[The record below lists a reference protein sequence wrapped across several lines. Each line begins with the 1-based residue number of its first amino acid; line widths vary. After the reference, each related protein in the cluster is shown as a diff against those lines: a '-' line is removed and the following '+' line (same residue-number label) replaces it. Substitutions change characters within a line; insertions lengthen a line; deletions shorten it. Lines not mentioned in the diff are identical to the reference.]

1 MFSRAIPTLRTTLRG
16 PPKQTLRR
24 YATAPSA
31 KSSSSTPLALAALAA
46 AAAAAGGYYY
56 TTTTTAAAAAKPLPP
71 AIPTLTGDGAWVDLP
86 LVSTEYLS
94 PTTKLLRFALPSED
108 HVSGLHVASAIIT
121 KYQGPSDAKPTIRP
135 YTPVN
140 DEDVRGHIDLL
151 VKRYE
156 GGPMSTHLHGMAPD
170 QRLSVKGPIPK
181 YEWAPNKH
189 EHVVM
194 IAGGTGIT
202 PMWQL
207 MRAIFKNPEDRTK
220 VTLVFGNRTEEE
232 ILLRK
237 ELAELENT
245 YPQRFRAFYLLDKAP
260 AGEVWAKQGYV
271 DKALLKTV
279 LPEPGS
285 GNNKIFVCG
294 PPGLYKAVSGGK
306 KSPSDQGE
314 LTGILKELGYSKDD
328 VYKF

>member
-1 MFSRAIPTLRTTLRG
+1 MFSRAVPALRTTLRG

-24 YATAPSA
+24 YTTAPPA
-31 KSSSSTPLALAALAA
+31 KSSSTTPLAVGALV
-46 AAAAAGGYYY
+46 AAAGAGYYY
-56 TTTTTAAAAAKPLPP
+56 YSTILAPAAVVVHLPP
-71 AIPTLTGDGAWVDLP
+71 AIPTLTGDGTWVDLP
-86 LVSTEYLS
+86 LISTEYLS
-94 PTTKLLRFALPSED
+94 PTTKLLRFALPSD
-108 HVSGLHVASAIIT
+108 NHVSGLHVASAILT
-121 KYQGPSDAKPTIRP
+121 KYKGPNDAKPTIRP
-135 YTPVN
+135 YTPIN
-140 DEDVRGHIDLL
+140 DEDVRGHMDLL

-156 GGPMSTHLHGMAPD
+156 GGPMSTHLHDMAPD

-189 EHVVM
+189 DHVVM

-207 MRAIFKNPEDRTK
+207 IRSIFKNPEDKTK
-220 VTLVFGNRTEEE
+220 VTLVFGNRSEDE

-245 YPQRFRAFYLLDKAP
+245 YPQRFKAFYLLDKAP
-260 AGEVWAKQGYV
+260 AGEKWAKQGYV

-285 GNNKIFVCG
+285 GNNKIFVS
-294 PPGLYKAVSGGK
+294 PPPPLSVPDGVLIGVLRDGFANSV
-306 KSPSDQGE
+306 
-314 LTGILKELGYSKDD
+314 
-328 VYKF
+328 

>member
-1 MFSRAIPTLRTTLRG
+1 MFSRAVPALRTTLRG

-24 YATAPSA
+24 YTTAPTPP
-31 KSSSSTPLALAALAA
+31 KSNSTTPLTLGALV
-46 AAAAAGGYYY
+46 AAAAAGYYY
-56 TTTTTAAAAAKPLPP
+56 YNTTATPFAKPLPP
-71 AIPTLTGDGAWVDLP
+71 AIPTLTGDGTWVDLP
-86 LVSTEYLS
+86 LISTEYLS

-108 HVSGLHVASAIIT
+108 HVSGLHVASAILT
-121 KYQGPSDAKPTIRP
+121 KHKGPNDAKPTIRP
-135 YTPVN
+135 YTPIN
-140 DEDVRGHIDLL
+140 DEDVRGHMDLL

-156 GGPMSTHLHGMAPD
+156 GGPMSTHLHEMAPD

-207 MRAIFKNPEDRTK
+207 MRAIFKNPEDKTK
-220 VTLVFGNRTEEE
+220 VTLVFGNRNVDE

-260 AGEVWAKQGYV
+260 AGENWARQGYV

-279 LPEPGS
+279 CPEPGS
-285 GNNKIFVCG
+285 GNVKIFVCG
-294 PPGLYKAVSGGK
+294 PPGLYTAVSGSK